1 MPVEMCPDKLKAIVE
16 GLFPKHDQMTWPPT
30 PYGEAEEDNTEAIV
44 GKEKQ
49 ACSSRSS
56 FQKVKA
62 LSVEPPE
69 KLVRPPQP
77 MEPVINI
84 RPDVTAP
91 RDDFQSFLQPSAT
104 TTTIAQTSAE
114 IARAVQIVQQSST
127 SNVVQEPILRMPEDF
142 MLQQIQ
148 LKPLETTSSLP
159 GEETDQVETATD
171 LDALIKQNIF
181 DSVNDAMRSYLD
193 IHIENIVERAVTAA
207 VDRSFATNF
216 ARLAAMT
223 EVLNKTASKDDTVIE
238 LRSPVDTEKHVTD
251 WNAELTNDALQMKYM
266 EFFSRIIV
274 PNSYVE
280 KGDNAFYVIA
290 DCLFT
295 RQFWNRFTWTGVN
308 RGHKSKRGFREFGN
322 VTELLLKLIQ
332 IGDPTYTKQQLE
344 KFCKTRLFRH
354 AKTRSAN
361 KMLRKSSC
369 RTKRGVK
376 RSKPH
381 HEGAMNGTDDIELD
395 DNGSDGEDME
405 DFENT
410 GSIHQPNDTDT
421 SEGNDGD
428 FQATGNSDGSSE

>member
-1 MPVEMCPDKLKAIVE
+1 M
-16 GLFPKHDQMTWPPT
+16 
-30 PYGEAEEDNTEAIV
+30 YGVYSSVTHYDWAAIV

-69 KLVRPPQP
+69 KLVRPPQPLEPVINIRPDTPPENLIRPPQP

-159 GEETDQVETATD
+159 GEDTDQVETATD

-181 DSVNDAMRSYLD
+181 DAVNDAMRSYLD

-223 EVLNKTASKDDTVIE
+223 EVLNKTTSKDDTVIE

-344 KFCKTRLFRH
+344 KC
-354 AKTRSAN
+354 
-361 KMLRKSSC
+361 
-369 RTKRGVK
+369 
-376 RSKPH
+376 
-381 HEGAMNGTDDIELD
+381 
-395 DNGSDGEDME
+395 
-405 DFENT
+405 
-410 GSIHQPNDTDT
+410 
-421 SEGNDGD
+421 
-428 FQATGNSDGSSE
+428 